1 LRTSQ
6 FLACLAFSTFRVLI
20 SRGVWPKGPTAVRER
35 VKETT
40 AEKKSLQVH
49 ACISW
54 TKAILLII
62 FSIIN

>member
-1 LRTSQ
+1 LPSA
-6 FLACLAFSTFRVLI
+6 LLEYLI
-20 SRGVWPKGPTAVRER
+20 SRGVWPKGPTAVGER
-35 VKETT
+35 DQGTT

-54 TKAILLII
+54 TEAILLIL

>member
-1 LRTSQ
+1 LPSAI
-6 FLACLAFSTFRVLI
+6 LEYLI

-54 TKAILLII
+54 TKAILLIL
-62 FSIIN
+62 FSIINYIVMA